1 MMQDKT
7 TLNISILKQ
16 TISLAIQDSNLP
28 VGVVQIVLE
37 NILNEISTIAQQ
49 QLEKEYSEYK
59 KEQNKDVV
67 HDNSKSVKEIVTQGE
82 D

>member
-1 MMQDKT
+1 MTQDKT

-16 TISLAIQDSNLP
+16 TISLAIQDSDLP

-37 NILNEISTIAQQ
+37 NILNEISIIAQQ

-59 KEQNKDVV
+59 KEQNEDVV

>member
-1 MMQDKT
+1 MTQDKT

-37 NILNEISTIAQQ
+37 NILNQITTIAQQ

-59 KEQNKDVV
+59 KEQDEQVV

>member
-1 MMQDKT
+1 MTQDKT

-28 VGVVQIVLE
+28 VGVIQIVLE

-59 KEQNKDVV
+59 KEQNENVV

>member
-1 MMQDKT
+1 MTQDKT

-67 HDNSKSVKEIVTQGE
+67 HDNSKSVKKIVT
-82 D
+82 

>member
-1 MMQDKT
+1 MTQDKT

-37 NILNEISTIAQQ
+37 NILN
-49 QLEKEYSEYK
+49 
-59 KEQNKDVV
+59 
-67 HDNSKSVKEIVTQGE
+67 
-82 D
+82 

>member
-1 MMQDKT
+1 MTQNKT

-59 KEQNKDVV
+59 KEQNENVV

>member
-1 MMQDKT
+1 MTQDKT

-59 KEQNKDVV
+59 KEQKEEVV
-67 HDNSKSVKEIVTQGE
+67 HDNSKSVKEIVT
-82 D
+82 

>member
-1 MMQDKT
+1 MQDKT

-59 KEQNKDVV
+59 KEQDEQVV

>member
-1 MMQDKT
+1 MQDKT

>member
-1 MMQDKT
+1 MTQDKT

-59 KEQNKDVV
+59 KEQKEEVV

>member
-1 MMQDKT
+1 MQDKT

-37 NILNEISTIAQQ
+37 NILNEISIIAQQ

-59 KEQNKDVV
+59 KEQD
-67 HDNSKSVKEIVTQGE
+67 E
-82 D
+82 

>member
-1 MMQDKT
+1 MMRDKT
-7 TLNISILKQ
+7 TLSNSIFEQ
-16 TISLAIQDSNLP
+16 PISLAIQDSNLP

-37 NILNEISTIAQQ
+37 NILNEISIIAQQ

-59 KEQNKDVV
+59 KEQDEQVV

>member
-1 MMQDKT
+1 MTQDKT
-7 TLNISILKQ
+7 TLNINILKQ
-16 TISLAIQDSNLP
+16 AISLAIQDSNLP

-59 KEQNKDVV
+59 KEQNEDVV

>member
-1 MMQDKT
+1 MTQDKT

-59 KEQNKDVV
+59 KEQNEDVV
-67 HDNSKSVKEIVTQGE
+67 HDNSKSVKEIVT
-82 D
+82 

>member
-59 KEQNKDVV
+59 KEQDEQVV

>member
-1 MMQDKT
+1 MTQDKI

-59 KEQNKDVV
+59 KEQNEDAV
-67 HDNSKSVKEIVTQGE
+67 HDNSKSVKEIVT
-82 D
+82 

>member
-1 MMQDKT
+1 MTQDKT

-49 QLEKEYSEYK
+49 QLKKEYSEYQ
-59 KEQNKDVV
+59 KEQNEDVV

>member
-1 MMQDKT
+1 MTQDKT

-16 TISLAIQDSNLP
+16 TISLAIQDSDLP

-37 NILNEISTIAQQ
+37 NILNEISIIAQQ

-59 KEQNKDVV
+59 KEQNEDVV
-67 HDNSKSVKEIVTQGE
+67 HDNSKSVKEIVT
-82 D
+82 

>member
-1 MMQDKT
+1 MAQDKT
-7 TLNISILKQ
+7 TLNINILKQ
-16 TISLAIQDSNLP
+16 AISLAIQDSNLP

-37 NILNEISTIAQQ
+37 NILNDISIVAQQ

-59 KEQNKDVV
+59 KEQDEQVV

>member
-1 MMQDKT
+1 MTQDKT

-28 VGVVQIVLE
+28 VGVIQIVLE

-59 KEQNKDVV
+59 KEQNENVV
-67 HDNSKSVKEIVTQGE
+67 HDNSKSVKEIVT
-82 D
+82 

>member
-1 MMQDKT
+1 MTQDKT

-59 KEQNKDVV
+59 KERNEDVV
-67 HDNSKSVKEIVTQGE
+67 HDNSKSVKEIVT
-82 D
+82 

>member
-1 MMQDKT
+1 MTQDKT

-59 KEQNKDVV
+59 KEQNEDVV

>member
-1 MMQDKT
+1 MQDKT

-59 KEQNKDVV
+59 KEQKEEVV
-67 HDNSKSVKEIVTQGE
+67 HDNSKSVKEIVT
-82 D
+82 

>member
-1 MMQDKT
+1 MTQDKT
-7 TLNISILKQ
+7 TLNINILKQ
-16 TISLAIQDSNLP
+16 AISLAIQDSNLP

-37 NILNEISTIAQQ
+37 NILNEISAIAQQ

-59 KEQNKDVV
+59 KEQDEQVV

>member
-1 MMQDKT
+1 MTQDKT

-49 QLEKEYSEYK
+49 QLKKEYSEYQ
-59 KEQNKDVV
+59 KEQNEDVV
-67 HDNSKSVKEIVTQGE
+67 HDNSKSVKEIVT
-82 D
+82 